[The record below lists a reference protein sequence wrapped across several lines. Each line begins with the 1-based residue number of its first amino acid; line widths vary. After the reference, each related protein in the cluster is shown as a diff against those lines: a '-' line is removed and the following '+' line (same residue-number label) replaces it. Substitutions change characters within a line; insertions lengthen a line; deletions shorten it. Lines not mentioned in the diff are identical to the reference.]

1 MFQQK
6 KPSGLGSLHHEY
18 HALHHNSPDSHRD
31 RIGVI
36 PNLEFLMALT
46 SSPRHGHGNHPQ
58 SGLRAMPVHSKEG
71 NHRMNTHSSSILPS
85 ASSASEEQFLNS
97 GTEGSPRAK
106 RSAGML
112 SGPAMLGGVLV
123 IDDEPDVRRVIRL
136 TLEKA
141 GYDVVEAEDG
151 EQAIQVIN
159 EGEHPMV
166 LDVILT
172 DIRMPRINGLEA
184 ITYFQREYPSVPLI
198 VLTGFP
204 DLAMAIRLLNCGI
217 TDYLVKPV
225 EREKLMS
232 AVANALA
239 QRRIHWF

>member
-1 MFQQK
+1 M
-6 KPSGLGSLHHEY
+6 S
-18 HALHHNSPDSHRD
+18 
-31 RIGVI
+31 I
-36 PNLEFLMALT
+36 
-46 SSPRHGHGNHPQ
+46 
-58 SGLRAMPVHSKEG
+58 
-71 NHRMNTHSSSILPS
+71 HSSLIPPS
-85 ASSASEEQFLNS
+85 ASSTSKETFLNA
-97 GTEGSPRAK
+97 GTGGSPRVE
-106 RSAGML
+106 RSAGMF
-112 SGPAMLGGVLV
+112 SGQSMLGGVLV

-141 GYDVVEAEDG
+141 GYYIVEAEDG

-184 ITYFQREYPSVPLI
+184 MTYFQREYPNVPLI
-198 VLTGFP
+198 VLTGYP

-225 EREKLMS
+225 EHEKLLS
-232 AVANALA
+232 AVADALA
-239 QRRIHWF
+239 QRKFHWF